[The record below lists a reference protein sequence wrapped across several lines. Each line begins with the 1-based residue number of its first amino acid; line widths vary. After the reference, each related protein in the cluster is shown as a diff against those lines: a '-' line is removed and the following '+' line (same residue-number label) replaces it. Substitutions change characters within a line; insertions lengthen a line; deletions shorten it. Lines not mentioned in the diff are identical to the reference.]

1 MTIVSHIIFALF
13 AVGFGTRNLI
23 AIKGDNKH
31 KVIGWIWVLL
41 MFYVAISSYWI
52 KELNDGNYSWIHIL
66 SAWTLISLF
75 LAIYFIKI
83 KKVIL
88 HKIFM
93 AGNFIGLIAAGIFT
107 LLPGRYLPNL
117 IGIF

>member
-1 MTIVSHIIFALF
+1 MIIISHIILALL
-13 AVGFGTRNLI
+13 AVGFGTKNLFSK
-23 AIKGDNKH
+23 KGDKTH
-31 KVIGWIWVLL
+31 KIIGWIWVIL

-52 KELNDGNYSWIHIL
+52 KELNGGSYSWIHLL
-66 SAWTLISLF
+66 SIWTLISIS
-75 LAIYFIKI
+75 LAIYFIRI
-83 KKVIL
+83 RKVYL

-93 AGNFIGLIAAGIFT
+93 VGTFIGLFFAGIFT

>member
-23 AIKGDNKH
+23 AKKG
-31 KVIGWIWVLL
+31 
-41 MFYVAISSYWI
+41 
-52 KELNDGNYSWIHIL
+52 
-66 SAWTLISLF
+66 
-75 LAIYFIKI
+75 
-83 KKVIL
+83 
-88 HKIFM
+88 
-93 AGNFIGLIAAGIFT
+93 AGIFT

>member
-1 MTIVSHIIFALF
+1 
-13 AVGFGTRNLI
+13 
-23 AIKGDNKH
+23 
-31 KVIGWIWVLL
+31 

>member
-23 AIKGDNKH
+23 AKKGDNKH

-66 SAWTLISLF
+66 SAWTLISLL
-75 LAIYFIKI
+75 LAIYFIRM
-83 KKVIL
+83 KKVFL

-93 AGNFIGLIAAGIFT
+93 AGNFIGLIFAGIFT